1 MKKVL
6 IQIKESVLF
15 AFLALK
21 VNRIRTLLSLLGI
34 TIGIF
39 TVISVFTLV
48 DSLEIKIRSSV
59 ESLGNDVVFIQK
71 WPWGFGGE
79 YPWWK
84 YYQRPL
90 PKVSELDAI
99 KRRSNTIENAAF
111 MVTTQRDV
119 SFEGKSI
126 KNISLIAASFD
137 YKDIM
142 PLNIE
147 QGRYLTILESNS
159 GKNVCIIGAEIASN
173 LFGGENPIGKQI
185 KVLNR
190 KTTIIGVFKRE
201 GEDMFGQSADNMV
214 FVAVNFARTLLDLN
228 SQSMQPSI
236 IVKPK
241 INISSEEMIDE
252 LTGIMRSIRKLKPKA
267 DDNFALNEITT
278 LKNNFDGLFATVSLA
293 GWFIGGLSLLVG
305 GFGIANIMFVSVK
318 ERTKVIGIQKALGAK
333 NYFILLQFLF
343 ESVFL
348 SLIGGLVGLFIVFLI
363 VVIIQFSMD
372 IEIVLTLGNIMVGIF
387 VSLIIGLI
395 AGMIPAYLASRLS
408 PVEAIRTN

>member
-15 AFLALK
+15 ALLALK

-48 DSLEIKIRSSV
+48 DSLEIKIRSSI

-90 PKVSELDAI
+90 PDVSELDEI
-99 KRRSNTIENAAF
+99 KRRSNTVGNAAF
-111 MVTTQRDV
+111 MVSSQRDV
-119 SFEGKSI
+119 SYEGKSI
-126 KNISLIAASFD
+126 KDISLIAASFD

-147 QGRYLTILESNS
+147 QGRYLTVLESNS
-159 GKNVCIIGAEIASN
+159 GKNVCLIGAEIAFN
-173 LFGGENPIGKQI
+173 LFGNTNPIGKQI

-190 KTTIIGVFKRE
+190 KTTVIGVFKRE
-201 GEDMFGQSADNMV
+201 GEDMFGQSSDNMV

-228 SQSMQPSI
+228 SQSLQPTI

-241 INISSEEMIDE
+241 VNISSEEMIDE
-252 LTGIMRSIRKLKPKA
+252 LTAVMRSIRKLKPKA

-278 LKNNFDGLFATVSLA
+278 LKNNFDGLFATVSMA

-348 SLIGGLVGLFIVFLI
+348 SLIGGLVGLLIVFLI
-363 VVIIQFSMD
+363 VVIVQFSMD